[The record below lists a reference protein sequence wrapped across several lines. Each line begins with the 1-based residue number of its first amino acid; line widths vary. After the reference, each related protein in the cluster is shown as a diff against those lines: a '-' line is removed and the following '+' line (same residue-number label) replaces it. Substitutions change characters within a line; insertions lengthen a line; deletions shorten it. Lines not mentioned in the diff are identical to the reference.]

1 MRVDKTNTEHINTE
15 DRSDFIKHTHE
26 RNSTPRPSL
35 CPAARINTQN
45 LQQRN
50 LENTKHSQ

>member
-26 RNSTPRPSL
+26 RNSTLRPSL